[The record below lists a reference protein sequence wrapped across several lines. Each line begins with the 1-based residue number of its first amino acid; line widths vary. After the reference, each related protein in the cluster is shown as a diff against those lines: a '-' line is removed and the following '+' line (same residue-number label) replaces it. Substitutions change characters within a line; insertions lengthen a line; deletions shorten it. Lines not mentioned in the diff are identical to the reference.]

1 MSTEKFS
8 PRLLRSIL
16 EAEGIDTSEL
26 DGNAAESA
34 EHSSFRKLDLLERKR
49 ALKTLAML
57 IAQFRTGSDELFS
70 FPIENLHEVLRLL
83 AELAAEAKQQGT
95 NQEEKRKALHAAAA
109 MLRRMLHMPDAT
121 HYRVLGLE
129 QGASPARVSEHYR
142 LLHELFWFDEAIDPQ
157 RKSRLRISEA
167 YAVLKDPESR
177 ERYDEDLARLE
188 QQLLRSVA
196 AGAGR
201 RRVWWGVVAA
211 ALLGVGSVSL
221 LYLNGVRNE
230 DIAKG
235 KPAEWPQ
242 EQSGEIGGTKPSPI
256 ADVDSERDGPQDQE
270 TVSSKGVSSE
280 EIGEKTTVPEEVPK
294 AAVRDSTMER
304 AERKPREDLV
314 KRVASG
320 REKGVPAA
328 STAGKPAGSVFSRQK
343 NEAREPGEN
352 GRIRRYHIARAS
364 DASAS
369 GEATGYGE
377 REAVFPKAESSPSV
391 PEPVDALLAP
401 PRIIPSQRD
410 VSVGKG
416 HETVAT
422 LAEPPAPSVPMPSEG
437 SEPVMVVIGSPSLSV
452 NVLKKE
458 QVREIFLGREPRL
471 PNGDRVTVFAPRENS
486 SAVVRFYRDVL
497 GKSPRQL
504 RIHWAKIRFQGRY
517 HPLEQVADDEMV
529 RERVARGGNAIGI
542 VRSSVVDDSVKVL
555 FDPDENLENKG
566 S

>member
-8 PRLLRSIL
+8 PRLLKSIL

-26 DGNAAESA
+26 QDNAADESV
-34 EHSSFRKLDLLERKR
+34 ERPSIRKLSLLERKR
-49 ALKTLAML
+49 ALKALAML
-57 IAQFRTGSDELFS
+57 IAQFRAGSDELFS
-70 FPIENLHEVLRLL
+70 FPLENLHEVLRLL
-83 AELAAEAKQQGT
+83 AELAAEAKQQGG

-129 QGASPARVSEHYR
+129 KDATPAQISEHYR

-157 RKSRLRISEA
+157 RKSRLRLSEA

-280 EIGEKTTVPEEVPK
+280 EIGEKATAPEEAPK
-294 AAVRDSTMER
+294 TTVRDSTIER
-304 AERKPREDLV
+304 AERKPRKELV
-314 KRVASG
+314 KRGTSSE
-320 REKGVPAA
+320 EKGVPVA
-328 STAGKPAGSVFSRQK
+328 SAAGKPAGSVFHRQK
-343 NEAREPGEN
+343 NEARVPAEKGK
-352 GRIRRYHIARAS
+352 IRRYHIARAP
-364 DASAS
+364 DTPVVGKAS
-369 GEATGYGE
+369 GSRK
-377 REAVFPKAESSPSV
+377 REEISPKAEIPPSV
-391 PEPVDALLAP
+391 PEPVDVLLAP
-401 PRIIPSQRD
+401 PRIVPSQQD
-410 VSVGKG
+410 VSAARG
-416 HETVAT
+416 HETVAGIPESPDT
-422 LAEPPAPSVPMPSEG
+422 SVPVSPRV
-437 SEPVMVVIGSPSLSV
+437 SEPVMVVIGSPSLRV
-452 NVLKKE
+452 NMLKKE
-458 QVREIFLGREPRL
+458 QVRDIFLGREPRL
-471 PNGDRVTVFAPRENS
+471 PNGDRVAVFAPQGNS
-486 SAVVRFYRDVL
+486 SAMVKFYRDVL

-517 HPLEQVADDEMV
+517 HPLEQVADDVMV
-529 RERVARGGNAIGI
+529 RERVARAGNAIGI
-542 VRSSVVDDSVKVL
+542 VRSTAVDDSVKVL
-555 FDPDENLENKG
+555 FDPNKNL
-566 S
+566 